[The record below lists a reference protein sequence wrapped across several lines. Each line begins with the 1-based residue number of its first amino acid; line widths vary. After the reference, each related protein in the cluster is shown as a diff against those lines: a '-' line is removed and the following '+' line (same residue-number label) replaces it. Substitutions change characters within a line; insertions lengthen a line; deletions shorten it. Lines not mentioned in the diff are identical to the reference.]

1 MSNNLFDEARASSQ
15 NRLSEADRSRIEQ
28 LIKQQMEGQ
37 ERVSSFTPFIEFRG
51 TYCGGTTLVNACA
64 GTRNSGG
71 ALPIEKIEANL
82 TKIMETCLILA
93 GMHPNWKEGVH
104 GARSMGPSITL
115 KGDAEG
121 DDRVLSALGKALW
134 MNRSVAFVTGTGAL
148 MCPVVQSQP
157 PVTGADGINFGSAE
171 HGNYTPIWALA
182 EALCGTVSDLQMYFG
197 SLMGARIKRGLDRG
211 NYVPRCPVIL
221 WDFEKSI
228 GVDAEG
234 REVFLPDVDTDGGAL
249 ASSGLL
255 GAPGVQF
262 RGFTLLEAEGVIWKG
277 AMHEHPVRWSSD
289 LLKPVTKA
297 SCTKE
302 EWQAAIPCILMD
314 ANCPKGRAKAELLG
328 VLEDNGFVLLPQQ
341 QTMLWCFSE
350 WGVGDWYGA
359 DCIRLP
365 LTFQDNVWLP
375 ADKKWKKEVKR
386 SIWSLFRNRMQEI
399 MGRDVPILDATRRRD
414 AEKIISGSSLR
425 KARQLRARANRFLP
439 FGAVMVHEVVL
450 KTPKELDRGEGP
462 EFGKVAQGRAPTLQP
477 HSKQCNLAFTREGL
491 LRMLGGSAPEEL
503 NAVLERHNH
512 RARWYYGSDA
522 KDHILDRDAML
533 QRLRM
538 LEVSTRGVNL
548 RGSFLASQLDASCR
562 EEDQDGDTTV
572 CESEP
577 WWTERFGKAQS
588 YWSDEQEG
596 LGPFKN
602 ELSSEVKT
610 SYSHPLVTQAL
621 GHLHVKGASPSA
633 YREEL
638 FSRGN
643 LAATWLKEAL
653 SDPQGP
659 TGLFADLGSDLAA
672 RLPFFKD
679 GKTAKQVV
687 EENPQHFAA
696 WSASALGCQISID
709 LAKKFILN
717 WGFDLRVAE
726 MLMKGDKPSKKLL
739 EELFEEALA
748 KDELDMGTLAWAPS
762 EVNGKGSHG
771 FCPEKPPV
779 TPVSGEMIEE
789 IIETEEYLSKCCSD
803 AGEEV
808 CSATPVAEGEV
819 CEA

>member
-1 MSNNLFDEARASSQ
+1 MSNNPFDEARASSQ
-15 NRLSEADRSRIEQ
+15 NRLSEADRLRMERSIR
-28 LIKQQMEGQ
+28 QQMEGQ
-37 ERVSSFTPFIEFRG
+37 ERVSSFSPFIELRG
-51 TYCGGTTLVNACA
+51 TSYGGTLLVNACA

-71 ALPIEKIEANL
+71 ALAIEKIEANL
-82 TKIMETCLILA
+82 TKIMETCLLSA
-93 GMHPNWKEGVH
+93 GMHPNWKEGVR

-115 KGDAEG
+115 KGDSEG

-157 PVTGADGINFGSAE
+157 PVTEAGGVNFGSADP
-171 HGNYTPIWALA
+171 GGYTPIWALA

-197 SLMGARIKRGLDRG
+197 SLMGARVKRGLDRG
-211 NYVPRCPVIL
+211 NYVPKCPVVL
-221 WDFEKSI
+221 WDFSKSI
-228 GVDAEG
+228 GVEASG
-234 REVFLPDVDTDGGAL
+234 REVLLPDVDTDGGAL

-255 GAPGVQF
+255 RAPGVQF
-262 RGFTLLEAEGVIWKG
+262 RGFTLLGAEGVMWKG
-277 AMHEHPVRWSSD
+277 AMHEHPVRWSSE
-289 LLKPVTKA
+289 LMVPVTKA
-297 SCTKE
+297 SCSKE
-302 EWQAAIPCILMD
+302 QWEAATPCILMD
-314 ANCPKGRAKAELLG
+314 KNCPKGRAKAELLD
-328 VLEDNGFVLLPQQ
+328 VLKDNGVLLPQQ
-341 QTMLWCFSE
+341 QTMLWSFSE
-350 WGVGDWYGA
+350 WGVKDWYGK

-375 ADKKWKKEVKR
+375 ADEDWKQEAKR
-386 SIWSLFRNRMQEI
+386 SIWALFRNRMQKV
-399 MGRDVPILDATRRRD
+399 MGRDVPILDSTRKRD
-414 AEKIISGSSLR
+414 AEKIVSGSSLR

-439 FGAVMVHEVVL
+439 FGAVMVDEVVL
-450 KTPKELDRGEGP
+450 KTREELGQGEGP
-462 EFGKVAQGRAPTLQP
+462 EFGEVAQGRAPTLQP

-491 LRMLGGSAPEEL
+491 VRMLGGSATEEFNTL
-503 NAVLERHNH
+503 LDRHNH
-512 RARWYYGSDA
+512 RARWYYGSDSA
-522 KDHILDRDAML
+522 AHILGRDGML
-533 QRLRM
+533 ERLRM
-538 LEVSTRGVNL
+538 LEISTRGVDL
-548 RGSFLASQLDASCR
+548 RGSFLANQLDASCR

-572 CESEP
+572 CESES

-596 LGPFKN
+596 LGPFRN
-602 ELSSEVKT
+602 ELSSSVKT
-610 SYSHPLVTQAL
+610 AYSHPLVTKAL

-633 YREEL
+633 YKEEL
-638 FSRGN
+638 FSFGN

-672 RLPFFKD
+672 RLPFFEG

-739 EELFEEALA
+739 EELFEQALA
-748 KDELDMGTLAWAPS
+748 KGELDMGTLAWAPS

-779 TPVSGEMIEE
+779 TPVSTKVIER
-789 IIETEEYLSKCCSD
+789 IIETGEYLSK
-803 AGEEV
+803 
-808 CSATPVAEGEV
+808 
-819 CEA
+819 